1 MENINY
7 NTHISLPQP
16 QSMEVPNNLNELSDI
31 DAEGEDD
38 DEYFSELFG
47 SNVSDCTAKRSQLY

>member
-1 MENINY
+1 MEDIDS

-16 QSMEVPNNLNELSDI
+16 QSMEAPNNLNELSDI

-38 DEYFSELFG
+38 GAPFEHGGTPL
-47 SNVSDCTAKRSQLY
+47 AKLLKG

>member
-1 MENINY
+1 
-7 NTHISLPQP
+7 
-16 QSMEVPNNLNELSDI
+16 MEVPNNLNELSDI

-47 SNVSDCTAKRSQLY
+47 SNVSGCTAKR